1 LAKGR
6 RCSARQSSWHI
17 HCCVFVTVEIF
28 AVTGAVLGR
37 AQEYDPGLTYAWTN
51 ASAEMRQ
58 AGTFELF
65 VYWDELRRGRA
76 APERADLDPVAIRN
90 VLADTFML
98 EVDAD
103 RTYPFCL
110 SGTRLSALFDAELK
124 GRPFLSLWNQAQRP
138 EVARL
143 MQMVVDGA
151 CPIVAGA
158 AAAPEGYDLTEFELL
173 LLPLRYHGKTHARVL
188 GRIAP
193 AKRPSWLG
201 LIPVETLDFLSMRV
215 LDGRN
220 LIPARGAAR
229 TTPANVGLSPSF
241 SSFEQR
247 RHLRIYIG
255 NT

>member
-1 LAKGR
+1 M
-6 RCSARQSSWHI
+6 
-17 HCCVFVTVEIF
+17 
-28 AVTGAVLGR
+28 TGAVLGR
-37 AQEYDPGLTYAWTN
+37 VQEMRSRLTDAWTN

-65 VYWDELRRGRA
+65 AYWDELRRGRA

-98 EVDAD
+98 EVDTD

-124 GRPFLSLWNQAQRP
+124 GRSFLSLWNEAQRH
-138 EVARL
+138 EIVRM
-143 MQMVVDGA
+143 MQMVVDSA
-151 CPIVAGA
+151 CPVVAGA
-158 AAAPEGYDLTEFELL
+158 AGAPEGYDLTEFELL

-201 LIPVETLDFLSMRV
+201 LIPVETFDFLSMRV

-220 LIPARGAAR
+220 FIPPRGISRPIPASA
-229 TTPANVGLSPSF
+229 GLGPTL
-241 SSFEQR
+241 SSFER
-247 RHLRIYIG
+247 RGHLRIYIG

>member
-1 LAKGR
+1 MR
-6 RCSARQSSWHI
+6 SA
-17 HCCVFVTVEIF
+17 
-28 AVTGAVLGR
+28 
-37 AQEYDPGLTYAWTN
+37 LTKAWTEVG
-51 ASAEMRQ
+51 AEMRQ
-58 AGTFELF
+58 AGTYELF
-65 VYWDELRRGRA
+65 TYWDELRRGRA
-76 APERADLDPVAIRN
+76 APERADLDPAAIRN

-98 EVDAD
+98 EVDAE

-124 GRPFLSLWNQAQRP
+124 GLPFLSLWNETQKP
-138 EVARL
+138 EIARML
-143 MQMVVDGA
+143 QMVVDGA

-158 AAAPEGYDLTEFELL
+158 AAAPAGYDNTEFELL

-201 LIPVETLDFLSMRV
+201 LIPIEALEFLSMRV
-215 LDGRN
+215 LEG
-220 LIPARGAAR
+220 GAL
-229 TTPANVGLSPSF
+229 TPAAVAPPAPQDDPEPDPSF

-247 RHLRIYIG
+247 KHLRIYVG